1 MTASRCILHLG
12 LGAFHRAHQAAYLQR
27 LHALGDCAWH
37 IVSGNIRPAM
47 PDPALAL
54 QAQGNQYTLE
64 TTSPDGERAY
74 QQIKAIVRAVPYEP
88 LLAELIE
95 CGADPDT
102 AIISF
107 TVTES
112 GYFLDADDNLD
123 FAEPELAADLAA
135 ARSGVAGIT
144 IYGALVAILRQRSRA
159 GAGAVTLL
167 CCDNLRHNGS
177 RFRHGLLQFMAR
189 LEEHDLAAWVRDYTS
204 SPCSMVDRIT
214 PRTPPEL
221 AARVLQA
228 TGRTD
233 AAPVMSESFMQ
244 WVIEDDFCNGRPA
257 WQDSGAELVQSV
269 TPYEE
274 AKIRILNASHSC
286 LAWAGTLRGHRF
298 IHQCMRDERIAA
310 VTHAY
315 LNEVFDCL
323 RPTPVALE
331 LYRDQVFAR
340 FGSESIADTTERVLA
355 DSFAKMRGFVFPTIE
370 ERLSRG
376 LAIGGAAMLPALYL
390 SFLQRWHAGQLA
402 VDYTDQTLPRATM
415 AAICTS
421 SDPVAAFGAST
432 LLWDHLADNPRLL
445 AALREAML
453 QTSALAAAA

>member
-1 MTASRCILHLG
+1 MTAGRRILHLG

-27 LHALGDCAWH
+27 LHSLGDCAWH

-64 TTSPDGERAY
+64 TTNPEGERAY

-107 TVTES
+107 TVTEA

-123 FAEPELAADLAA
+123 FAQPELAADLAA
-135 ARSGVAGIT
+135 ARRRAAGMT
-144 IYGALVAILRQRSRA
+144 IYGALSAILLRRSHD

-177 RFRHGLLQFMAR
+177 RFRKGLLQFLAR
-189 LEEHDLAAWVRDYTS
+189 SEEHDLADWVRTHTTAPS
-204 SPCSMVDRIT
+204 SMVDRIT

-228 TGRTD
+228 TGRED

-257 WQDSGAELVQSV
+257 WENSGAELVQSV

-298 IHQCMRDERIAA
+298 IHDCMRDEGIAA
-310 VTHAY
+310 ATHTY
-315 LNEVFDCL
+315 VNEVFDCL
-323 RPTPVALE
+323 RPTPVDLE
-331 LYRDQVFAR
+331 RYRDQVFAR
-340 FGSESIADTTERVLA
+340 FGSDAMADTTERVLA
-355 DSFAKMRGFVFPTIE
+355 DSFAKMRGFVLPTIA

-376 LAIGGAAMLPALYL
+376 LDIAGVAMLPALFL
-390 SFLQRWHAGQLA
+390 TFLQRWHTGQLA
-402 VDYTDQTLPRATM
+402 VDYADQTLPRATL
-415 AAICTS
+415 AAICTDR
-421 SDPVAAFGAST
+421 DPVAAFCATG
-432 LLWDHLADNPRLL
+432 LLWDHLANDPRLL
-445 AALREAML
+445 AALRAAMIEAN
-453 QTSALAAAA
+453 ALAAA